1 MDVYPTI
8 LKDDQPLI
16 ATEESENDGY
26 QTSEI
31 GDKVADWMAKA
42 YGSKN
47 RKRSYYDPQEKVNIF
62 IRTNREL
69 HFNFLFRFQRQN
81 SYDSLRVNFV
91 F

>member
-8 LKDDQPLI
+8 MKDDQPLI
-16 ATEESENDGY
+16 VTEESENDGY

-47 RKRSYYDPQEKVNIF
+47 RKRSYYDPQEKVNISF
-62 IRTNREL
+62 KKLGI
-69 HFNFLFRFQRQN
+69 FLFLFFQYI
-81 SYDSLRVNFV
+81 SIYTTKIHPTH
-91 F
+91 